1 MHFPALLVSKHDA
14 RTRGTEVLQSLQSQ
28 FASWSSSVCTPG
40 AIAIFNNKKLQ
51 IEIFGWKTAAIV
63 AEIKRNFKSALT
75 SCFFFSRIIVK
86 SGSEA

>member
-1 MHFPALLVSKHDA
+1 MH
-14 RTRGTEVLQSLQSQ
+14 
-28 FASWSSSVCTPG
+28 PG
-40 AIAIFNNKKLQ
+40 CNIIAIFNNKKLH
-51 IEIFGWKTAAIV
+51 IAILGWKTVAIV